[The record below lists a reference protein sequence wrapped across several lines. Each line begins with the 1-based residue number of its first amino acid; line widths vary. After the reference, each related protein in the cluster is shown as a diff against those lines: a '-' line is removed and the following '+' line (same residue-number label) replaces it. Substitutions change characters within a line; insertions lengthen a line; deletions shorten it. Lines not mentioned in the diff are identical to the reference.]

1 MTRKY
6 SPKNGSIHCSE
17 IQTQVYLRM
26 LYSYALLIFFIFL
39 YGLKKYL
46 KNPKQIS
53 KPKSGFPGKS
63 LNYIFIQRSGISYGN
78 SLHRCARCITSG
90 PAKAVSK

>member
-46 KNPKQIS
+46 KNPKHLKTQEWISGQI
-53 KPKSGFPGKS
+53 FE
-63 LNYIFIQRSGISYGN
+63 LYIYSEKWHF
-78 SLHRCARCITSG
+78 LW
-90 PAKAVSK
+90 K

>member
-1 MTRKY
+1 MTHKY

-26 LYSYALLIFFIFL
+26 LYSYTLLFFFFISF
-39 YGLKKYL
+39 YTKSK

-78 SLHRCARCITSG
+78 SLHRCACCITSG
-90 PAKAVSK
+90 PVKAVSK